1 MKKLFLLLF
10 FLFIP
15 KVCAYN
21 ITDYKI
27 DMTILENGNIDVI
40 EFFKMDGEYN
50 GFERTIR
57 YRNNYEGY
65 KGDSLIV
72 FDKQLYNGS
81 GIILNE
87 VRSID
92 YSNELT
98 LLEMIETGDLF
109 NELNSATK
117 GDYGVYKIEKFDDGE
132 SIKIYNSSKMNK
144 DFYLS
149 YTLKNMVIAHEDISE
164 IMFPLF
170 YDMDEKINNFEL
182 TINIPNNKKLLE
194 VWVHGHD
201 SKITKIDNE
210 TIKINITNLNT
221 SDYFDFRLV
230 FDKLDTNK
238 LSEKEAF
245 TTIVELEDNLNIDFN
260 DKTNKEYEQLKENAY
275 NLVGNVEKSLSSTD
289 YDIAYEA
296 VSKLNDKDEL
306 KTQLLVRLMNVE
318 PKIERKEDIIKVILT
333 SILTIWI
340 IGNIIILYN
349 IYKKYNKKTIKYKF
363 YEEIPNDYNPT
374 IVGYL
379 LHKKITNDDLVASI
393 LYLIDKK
400 VIKLE
405 NDKKDYILKK
415 GKINDITT
423 SEEWLLKLIFDNKK
437 EINLINFEHKA
448 KNYDEFLNLYSNWLN
463 VATNE
468 AEEKEFFCDTF
479 SIKLVGIIYSIIG
492 ILISVFLINKDTY
505 YSSLI
510 VLFVSFISLVYY
522 IKFYKRTLLGNVEY
536 SKWKGFKKYM
546 ERFYTF
552 NVEDLPKDINKYI
565 TYSICLDCDY
575 NLSRVVKIDD
585 YVYDLYDSIIYTIN
599 TAYLTKKNMHTKYS
613 SINKNKR

>member
-437 EINLINFEHKA
+437 EISLINFEHKA

-510 VLFVSFISLVYY
+510 VLFVSLISLVYY
-522 IKFYKRTLLGNVEY
+522 IKFNKRT
-536 SKWKGFKKYM
+536 
-546 ERFYTF
+546 
-552 NVEDLPKDINKYI
+552 
-565 TYSICLDCDY
+565 
-575 NLSRVVKIDD
+575 
-585 YVYDLYDSIIYTIN
+585 
-599 TAYLTKKNMHTKYS
+599 
-613 SINKNKR
+613 

>member
-437 EINLINFEHKA
+437 EISLINFEHKA